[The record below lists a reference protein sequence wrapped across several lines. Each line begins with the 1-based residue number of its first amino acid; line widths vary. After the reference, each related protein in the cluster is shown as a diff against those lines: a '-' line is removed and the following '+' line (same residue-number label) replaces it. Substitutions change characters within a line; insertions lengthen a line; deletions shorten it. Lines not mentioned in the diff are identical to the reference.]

1 MLFFK
6 NIYNYLNDRFNI
18 VITFDGEIRVYWFFV
33 VLAFLLASIKTQKPK
48 KYQKVSVIIP
58 AYNEEETV
66 AKVVGVVKKVSVVDE
81 IIVVNDGSS
90 DNTEVE
96 ATKAGAIVI
105 NHETNKGK
113 GQALYTGYQQAE
125 CDIIA
130 FIDADIYNLTS
141 KKVEAMI
148 RPILEGKT
156 DITKTKFSRAS
167 GRVTELTAKPLLN
180 FFFPE
185 ISFEQPLSG
194 QFAAKKEVLKRINFE
209 SDYGVDVGIVI
220 DADVLGISIME
231 VDIGAIE
238 HDMSPLSDLNI
249 MANEVVRTIIGR
261 ANKYGRVTMIDDIG
275 YYIRM
280 SIVGLSLIIL
290 GLFTLFFVKFV
301 PLVVGVI
308 ITIIGV
314 ILAIYY
320 IIKVIVKSI
329 NMFRKT
335 PRGNLLKSFIKIHF
349 PMIISIIVLLLMI
362 STFIGAAHFE
372 HGVLS
377 IEPNSRNL
385 IIYADN
391 SPRDNTISVRGPYT
405 IDTAIEN
412 ESDQVRMPSEAM
424 MTLGVKVNDT
434 ITIDEVEY
442 LINETR
448 PGESDTFRLPIQAQ
462 TFLDVD
468 PGDVIQNSRLK
479 EIFESTV
486 ITHGFEADNTTI
498 KEKFSITSRDKNAS
512 VYEVIID
519 NSSAFSSSGIFK
531 NNSTY
536 YIMSNGE
543 LITSFNYKGGLNE
556 TFTHNGHTVE
566 ILFNDTNSTSIKV
579 FARENQGNFLDFNFK

>member
-1 MLFFK
+1 MEKFS
-6 NIYNYLNDRFNI
+6 
-18 VITFDGEIRVYWFFV
+18 VYWFFV
-33 VLAFLLASIKTQKPK
+33 ILAFLLASIKTQKPK

-66 AKVVGVVKKVSVVDE
+66 AKVVEVVKKVSVVDE
-81 IIVVNDGSS
+81 IIVVNDGSK
-90 DNTEVE
+90 DNTEQE
-96 ATKAGAIVI
+96 ALKAGAIVI

-113 GQALYTGYQQAE
+113 GQALYTGYQHAE

-141 KKVEAMI
+141 AKVEAMI

-194 QFAAKKEVLKRINFE
+194 QFAAKKEVLKKINFE

-280 SIVGLSLIIL
+280 SIVGLSLVIL

-301 PLVVGVI
+301 PLA
-308 ITIIGV
+308 IGV
-314 ILAIYY
+314 LISVIGLIIAIYY

-329 NMFRKT
+329 DMFRKT
-335 PRGNLLKSFIKIHF
+335 PGGNLLKSFIKIHF

-385 IIYADN
+385 IIYADDT
-391 SPRDNTISVRGPYT
+391 PRDNAISVRGPYT
-405 IDTAIEN
+405 VDTAIEN
-412 ESDQVRMPSEAM
+412 ESDQIRMPSEAM
-424 MTLGVKVNDT
+424 MTLGVNVNDT
-434 ITIDEVEY
+434 IVIDDETYV
-442 LINETR
+442 INETR
-448 PGESDTFRLPIQAQ
+448 QGESDTFRLPIQAEK
-462 TFLDVD
+462 FLDLD

-479 EIFESTV
+479 EIFEGSL
-486 ITHGFEADNTTI
+486 ITHSLGNENVTLE
-498 KEKFSITSRDKNAS
+498 EKFIITSRDKNAS
-512 VYEVIID
+512 VFEVLVD
-519 NSSAFSSSGIFK
+519 NVSVVNSSGIFK
-531 NNSTY
+531 DNSTY
-536 YIMSNGE
+536 DIAVNGE
-543 LITSFNYKGGLNE
+543 YITSFNYEDGLNK
-556 TFTHNGHTVE
+556 TFEANGHEVE

-579 FARENQGNFLDFNFK
+579 FTRENQDVFMNLIFD

>member
-1 MLFFK
+1 M
-6 NIYNYLNDRFNI
+6 
-18 VITFDGEIRVYWFFV
+18 YWFFV
-33 VLAFLLASIKTQKPK
+33 IFAFLLASIKTQKPK

-66 AKVVGVVKKVSVVDE
+66 AKVVGVVKKVSFVDE

-90 DNTEVE
+90 DNTEAE
-96 ATKAGAIVI
+96 ALKAGAIVI
-105 NHETNKGK
+105 NHSVNKGK
-113 GQALYTGYQQAE
+113 GEALNTGYREAE

-148 RPILEGKT
+148 MPILEGKT

-194 QFAAKKEVLKRINFE
+194 QFAARKEVLKRINFE

-280 SIVGLSLIIL
+280 SIVGLSLVIL
-290 GLFTLFFVKFV
+290 GLFTIFFVKFV
-301 PLVVGVI
+301 PLA
-308 ITIIGV
+308 IGV
-314 ILAIYY
+314 LISLIGLIIAIYY
-320 IIKVIVKSI
+320 IVKVIVKSI

-335 PRGNLLKSFIKIHF
+335 PRGSFVRSFIKIHF

-385 IIYADN
+385 IIYTDD
-391 SPRDNTISVRGPYT
+391 SPRDDTISVRGPYT

-412 ESDQVRMPSEAM
+412 ESDQIRMPSDAM

-434 ITIDEVEY
+434 IQLDENEIY

-448 PGESDTFRLPIQAQ
+448 NGEPDTFRLPIEAGKL
-462 TFLDVD
+462 LDVQT
-468 PGDVIQNSRLK
+468 GEVIQNSRLK
-479 EIFESTV
+479 DIFEGALITHSHDYNNSTV
-486 ITHGFEADNTTI
+486 N
-498 KEKFSITSRDKNAS
+498 EKYLITSRDKHAYDFEVTMDNTSIVNAT
-512 VYEVIID
+512 
-519 NSSAFSSSGIFK
+519 GIFK
-531 NNSTY
+531 KNNTYNIAAEGDYLTSFKFKDNSTK
-536 YIMSNGE
+536 
-543 LITSFNYKGGLNE
+543 SFNYD
-556 TFTHNGHTVE
+556 GHK
-566 ILFNDTNSTSIKV
+566 IKIAFYDTNSTSIKV
-579 FARENQGNFLDFNFK
+579 FTNQNQDYFLNFNFS

>member
-1 MLFFK
+1 MEKFS
-6 NIYNYLNDRFNI
+6 
-18 VITFDGEIRVYWFFV
+18 VYWFFV
-33 VLAFLLASIKTQKPK
+33 ILAFLMASIKTQKPK

-66 AKVVGVVKKVSVVDE
+66 AKVVEVVRKVSFVDE
-81 IIVVNDGSS
+81 IIVVNDGSK
-90 DNTEVE
+90 DNTEQE
-96 ATKAGAIVI
+96 AIKAGARVI

-113 GQALYTGYQQAE
+113 GQALYTGYKQAE

-141 KKVEAMI
+141 SKVEAMI
-148 RPILEGKT
+148 RPILEGKAE
-156 DITKTKFSRAS
+156 ITKTKFSRAS

-194 QFAAKKEVLKRINFE
+194 QFAAKKDVLKRIKFE

-238 HDMSPLSDLNI
+238 HDMSPLSDLNM

-280 SIVGLSLIIL
+280 SIVGLSLVIL

-301 PLVVGVI
+301 PLAIGVLI
-308 ITIIGV
+308 SIIGLV
-314 ILAIYY
+314 IAVYY
-320 IIKVIVKSI
+320 IVKVIVKSI
-329 NMFRKT
+329 DMFRKT
-335 PRGNLLKSFIKIHF
+335 PGGNLLKSFVKIHF

-385 IIYADN
+385 IIYADD
-391 SPRDNTISVRGPYT
+391 SPRDSTISVRGPYT
-405 IDTAIEN
+405 VDTAIEN
-412 ESDQVRMPSEAM
+412 ESDQIRMPADAM
-424 MTLGVKVNDT
+424 MTLDVKVNDT
-434 ITIDEVEY
+434 IVLDDESY
-442 LINETR
+442 IINETR
-448 PGESDTFRLPIQAQ
+448 QGESDILRLPIQAQ
-462 TFLDVD
+462 NFLDVD
-468 PGDVIQNSRLK
+468 PGNVIQNSRLK
-479 EIFESTV
+479 DIFEGSV
-486 ITHGFEADNTTI
+486 ITHSVDGENITA
-498 KEKFSITSRDKNAS
+498 KEKFIITSRDKNSS
-512 VYEVIID
+512 VYEVLVD
-519 NSSAFSSSGIFK
+519 NVSVVKSFGIFK

-536 YIMSNGE
+536 DITVDGE
-543 LITSFNYKGGLNE
+543 YITSFNYEDGLNE
-556 TFTHNGHTVE
+556 TFEADGHTVE
-566 ILFNDTNSTSIKV
+566 ILFWDTNSTSIKV
-579 FARENQGNFLDFNFK
+579 FLRENQDTFLDLDFY